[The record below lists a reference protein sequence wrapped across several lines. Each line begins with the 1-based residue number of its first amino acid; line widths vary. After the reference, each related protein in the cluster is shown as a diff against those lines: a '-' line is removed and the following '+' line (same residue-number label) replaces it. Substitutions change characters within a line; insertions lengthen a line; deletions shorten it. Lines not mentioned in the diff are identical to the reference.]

1 MFLLKVVTGLKL
13 NKNSNYFIIT
23 LWVLFYYSFYRFG
36 RDYYINQSKVA
47 SGERQEQVTKSTL
60 SSISSRPSSSLS
72 QRSSCTGNEQREQ
85 QVSHHELEQFEAA
98 SLRSSLPRRRC
109 RDPFASPHFAINP
122 LLHLKLV
129 SDQLPHD
136 NDDDDNQQV
145 KNIVENERINEDRE
159 SIIEDTTRD
168 QRFRNVG
175 AIIDRKGN
183 NVLAEDLEIDTS
195 FERISANWNEFS
207 NDHDANADR
216 EAEEPIVPRYDA
228 NRGGLSDHQ
237 DCDPGDHDSGIGS
250 RDSVI
255 SDRDRWR
262 RLYRM
267 TDNNHHDG
275 SEQIS
280 SIGGRRFWTTGGYK
294 YHTFGGIR
302 IGPRKKE
309 DLDDLEDESTSP
321 PVDEFA
327 DHPLEFAKLKF
338 QTFGGI
344 KKSRRIH
351 GSKIPNYRRIRLRP
365 ILPEVASAAPNADQ
379 RCDRVVM
386 KKSRNFELYSN
397 IDHLGSLDRLAN
409 SNRSTSF
416 EGFASCEHSTS
427 STFEESDWQDE
438 EDNVADYQVSSG
450 HDIGRNRTAAFK
462 TNSAKYRNPI
472 RKENVH
478 LSSLLSLENEDNEW
492 QDESFH
498 SISNENIKN
507 KCPNDI
513 SKKRKIYAFSDD
525 NVARRGRE
533 TRSRRY
539 REIFEEGNDRK
550 LEKLINRN
558 TKKNLNSSKKLRAQE
573 EKSNDKRH
581 RKLDERSLS
590 DVTIW

>member
-1 MFLLKVVTGLKL
+1 MFLQSINWIKNKQKFKL
-13 NKNSNYFIIT
+13 YFIIT
-23 LWVLFYYSFYRFG
+23 LFYWFFYRFG

-47 SGERQEQVTKSTL
+47 SGERQEQAARSTM
-60 SSISSRPSSSLS
+60 SSMSSRPSSSLS

-109 RDPFASPHFAINP
+109 RDPLASPHFAINP

-129 SDQLPHD
+129 SDRLPHD
-136 NDDDDNQQV
+136 DDDDDNQQV
-145 KNIVENERINEDRE
+145 KNVIENERINEDRE
-159 SIIEDTTRD
+159 STIEDTTGD
-168 QRFRNVG
+168 QRFRNFG
-175 AIIDRKGN
+175 AIVDRKEN
-183 NVLAEDLEIDTS
+183 NVLAEDLEVDTD
-195 FERISANWNEFS
+195 FGRTSANWNEFS
-207 NDHDANADR
+207 NDHDANVDR

-237 DCDPGDHDSGIGS
+237 DDCDLGDHDSGIGS

-262 RLYRM
+262 RLYRVA
-267 TDNNHHDG
+267 DNNRHDG
-275 SEQIS
+275 GEEIS

-302 IGPRKKE
+302 IRPRERE
-309 DLDDLEDESTSP
+309 DLDDLEDESTLP

-365 ILPEVASAAPNADQ
+365 ILPEVASAALNADQ
-379 RCDRVVM
+379 RRDRVVM
-386 KKSRNFELYSN
+386 GKSRNFELYSN
-397 IDHLGSLDRLAN
+397 VDRLGSLDRLAN
-409 SNRSTSF
+409 LNRSTSF

-427 STFEESDWQDE
+427 STFEESDWQNE
-438 EDNVADYQVSSG
+438 EDDVVDHRVSSG
-450 HDIGRNRTAAFK
+450 HDIGRNRTTAFK

-472 RKENVH
+472 RKKDVN
-478 LSSLLSLENEDNEW
+478 LSSLLSFENEDNEW
-492 QDESFH
+492 QNEPFH
-498 SISNENIKN
+498 SISNENIMN
-507 KCPNDI
+507 KFLSDS
-513 SKKRKIYAFSDD
+513 SKKRKICAFSDD
-525 NVARRGRE
+525 DVARRGRE

-539 REIFEEGNDRK
+539 REIFEEGKVGEIDK
-550 LEKLINRN
+550 QEH
-558 TKKNLNSSKKLRAQE
+558 QE
-573 EKSNDKRH
+573 EPEQLEETSSARREKR
-581 RKLDERSLS
+581 
-590 DVTIW
+590 